1 VVGSLVVSVLLFG
14 YSIRLFEQQINYLFD
29 DITSAMWNILITIST
44 DGYGDFFAK
53 SDCGR
58 FIAIVTGFWGIFFL
72 SLFVV
77 SLLNLTK
84 LDDQEW
90 AAYSLMQKIQSTEN
104 LRLRSVYY
112 I

>member
-1 VVGSLVVSVLLFG
+1 MASVLLLG
-14 YSIRLFEQQINYLFD
+14 YSIRLFEQQINNVFQ
-29 DITSAMWNILITIST
+29 DITTAWWNILITIST

-58 FIAIVTGFWGIFFL
+58 VIAIITGFWGIFFL
-72 SLFVV
+72 SLFVI

-90 AAYSLMQKIQSTEN
+90 AAYSLM
-104 LRLRSVYY
+104 
-112 I
+112 